1 MQNKLTNSVNL
12 DIISALTRKRNK
24 NYDHIDV
31 KDHLFY
37 HFSSLMYFAGYIN
50 EAGDLN
56 LRRFEVFMQELAKID
71 MEKFQD
77 TYADL
82 KYFEAKTG
90 RRPNAN
96 ERRDVSIIHFFI
108 IIFVHFKIQLTH
120 VAKER

>member
-1 MQNKLTNSVNL
+1 M
-12 DIISALTRKRNK
+12 RKRK
-24 NYDHIDV
+24 KYDHIAV
-31 KDHLFY
+31 KDHFFEHFCLF
-37 HFSSLMYFAGYIN
+37 MYLAGYIN

-96 ERRDVSIIHFFI
+96 ERRDVSIIHFF
-108 IIFVHFKIQLTH
+108 KYD
-120 VAKER
+120 